1 MVALKAQVKWKES
14 PRKLAQVVLAETG
27 AGGAGGAGRKDKRCA
42 EAPWSTNMSLN
53 KVQKIYKL

>member
-42 EAPWSTNMSLN
+42 EATSTNMSLH
-53 KVQKIYKL
+53 KVQKIF